1 MSNTIMRESK
11 LKKKKIYKNI
21 PIPSQQFSSL
31 KYIEFRI

>member
-11 LKKKKIYKNI
+11 LKKKNNKNI

-31 KYIEFRI
+31 